1 MPAAATCMSERLP
14 KHLDD
19 AAHAAQLALNFLAGR
34 SFDDYRGDI
43 LLRSAVERQVEIVG
57 EACRRALEDEPALRS
72 SLPEAALAVA
82 MRNRIAHGYDTV
94 DDGIVFQTVTRRF
107 AALLDGLRR
116 ALRAIDGDE

>member
-1 MPAAATCMSERLP
+1 MRAAETCMSERLP

-19 AAHAAQLALNFLAGR
+19 AAHAAELALKFLAGH
-34 SFDDYRGDI
+34 SIDEYRADE
-43 LLRSAVERQVEIVG
+43 LRRSAVERQVEIVG

-72 SLPEAALAVA
+72 LLPEAALAVA

-94 DDGIVFQTVTRRF
+94 DDGIVFQTVTTRF

-116 ALRAIDGDE
+116 ELSRIEGQ